1 MEIVFVHLNTPIPIY
16 LKHNLIRVRNMFP
29 NEKIVLISNTTQK
42 NILGISQHILPEPV
56 QAKQLNRILSH
67 PKEFRDN
74 FWHSSVARFAYLLS
88 YQKKIKQRIL
98 HIESDV
104 LIASDFPLLR
114 FKRLPVSKIGFP
126 ILMKN
131 RGVAS
136 IFYSGSAATLDKFV
150 SYSISEGLRDSATT
164 DMLILRNFYNRYP
177 RYVKVL
183 PAGPYRKE
191 LYRKEIVNDIFPEIN
206 KGLSEF
212 NGIFDGADL
221 GIYFFGTNPWNK
233 RGISL
238 LREQLADSYTKMA
251 KFELVFNSSR
261 DFFDLLTN
269 KHRIPI
275 YNMHITSKREQLFRT
290 GNLERKSRRFVN
302 NNGMKTEVI
311 LRVYTTMAFKKIY
324 LCLCKV
330 IKVNKVN

>member
-16 LKHNLIRVRNMFP
+16 LKHNLMRARNMFP

-42 NILGISQHILPEPV
+42 NILGVSQHILPEPV
-56 QAKQLNRILSH
+56 QAEQLKRILSH

-88 YQKKIKQRIL
+88 YQKKVKQRIL

-104 LIASDFPLLR
+104 LIARDFPLLQ

-126 ILMKN
+126 ILMKK

-150 SYSISEGLRDSATT
+150 SYSISEGLKDSATT

-183 PAGPYRKE
+183 PAGPYEKG
-191 LYRKEIVNDIFPEIN
+191 LYRKEILKDIFPEIN
-206 KGLSEF
+206 KGLLEF
-212 NGIFDGADL
+212 NGIFDGTDL
-221 GIYFFGTNPWNK
+221 GFYFFGTNPWNK
-233 RGISL
+233 RGISVL
-238 LREQLADSYTKMA
+238 QEELADSYTKMA

-261 DFFDLLTN
+261 DFFDLLSN
-269 KHRIPI
+269 KHTIPI
-275 YNMHITSKREQLFRT
+275 YNMHITSKRERLFRF
-290 GNLERKSRRFVN
+290 GNLERKSRRFIN
-302 NNGMKTEVI
+302 NNGMRTEVI
-311 LRVYTTMAFKKIY
+311 LRVYITMAFKKLY
-324 LCLCKV
+324 LFLFKV
-330 IKVNKVN
+330 IKVNKDN